1 VLIREPLNMK
11 ELELTVDDHLRASGS
26 RRECHHAAPRRRGR
40 ICGAA
45 DTCGTRTPS
54 LASVRGAA
62 SAQEAR
68 VLKGDAEVLGHGLTE
83 AVLGAAQSAALRLP
97 DEAIDDVYCD
107 INGERYR
114 TDEWA
119 FTMLRASHV
128 VRDATYSIATSS
140 WGDVGAASGALGCI
154 LAARAWA
161 RDYAK
166 GPRAL
171 VWGSS
176 EGGLRAAVV
185 LEQAKRR

>member
-1 VLIREPLNMK
+1 MK

-54 LASVRGAA
+54 LTSI
-62 SAQEAR
+62 
-68 VLKGDAEVLGHGLTE
+68 LKGDVEVLGHGLTE
-83 AVLGAAQSAALRLP
+83 AILGAVQSAALRLP